1 MLGGMPVE
9 ATAPDCIIRNCIF
22 EGITYS
28 YAILLKAS
36 NTTFMGNTIEG
47 GTVGPMF
54 EASDAIT
61 CRDNI
66 ISNTT
71 KTYSSIVSIPKTQTK
86 FVFGFNL
93 GI

>member
-1 MLGGMPVE
+1 MPVE
-9 ATAPDCIIRNCIF
+9 ATAPDCIFRNCIF

-47 GTVGPMF
+47 GTMGPVF

-61 CRDNI
+61 CRHHFKYNKNDM
-66 ISNTT
+66 NT
-71 KTYSSIVSIPKTQTK
+71 KEMPAS
-86 FVFGFNL
+86 FGTRFL
-93 GI
+93 RIASHFPVYAG